1 MNAVT
6 NADVAHGA
14 WRVLALVVPLALLG
28 GCAELAPKPL
38 PDPNLHVLAAGR
50 VPKAAPGTRN
60 LVLEVSVPRASP
72 GFDTPRMVY
81 VRKAYELDY
90 FADNRWADA
99 PARMLGPL
107 LTQALERSGGFRTV
121 VQAPTVVPADVRVNA
136 ELIRLQQNFAI
147 RPSRAELAL
156 RVQLVD
162 VRARRVLATR
172 LLEETESASSEDAYG
187 GVAAANAALERV
199 LTQVVDF
206 CFAETAGRPA
216 AAGSAP

>member
-1 MNAVT
+1 MTTTT
-6 NADVAHGA
+6 NRTGTHAS
-14 WRVLALVVPLALLG
+14 RRMLVLLALLG
-28 GCAELAPKPL
+28 GCTALAPKPL
-38 PDPNLHVLAAGR
+38 PDPNLHVLSAGPVAGAAS
-50 VPKAAPGTRN
+50 GTRD
-60 LVLEVSVPRASP
+60 LVLEVGVPRASP

-81 VRKAYELDY
+81 VQRAYELDY

-121 VQAPTVVPADVRVNA
+121 VQAPTAVTSDVRVNA
-136 ELIRLQQNFAI
+136 ELIRLQQNFTT

-172 LLEETESASSEDAYG
+172 LFEDTENAPSEDPYG

-199 LTQVVDF
+199 LMRVVEF
-206 CFAETAGRPA
+206 CLVETASRPPN
-216 AAGSAP
+216 AGSAP

>member
-1 MNAVT
+1 MNT
-6 NADVAHGA
+6 NTNRHGTHGT
-14 WRVLALVVPLALLG
+14 RRMLVLLVLLG
-28 GCAELAPKPL
+28 GCTGLAPKPL
-38 PDPNLHVLAAGR
+38 PDPNLHVLAAGPVVR
-50 VPKAAPGTRN
+50 AAPGTRD
-60 LVLEVSVPRASP
+60 LVLEVDVPRASP

-81 VRKAYELDY
+81 VQKAYELDY

-121 VQAPTVVPADVRVNA
+121 VQAPTVVPSEVRVHA
-136 ELIRLQQNFAI
+136 ELIRLQQNFTM

-162 VRARRVLATR
+162 VRARRVLATK
-172 LLEETESASSEDAYG
+172 LFEETENAPSEDAHG

-199 LTQVVDF
+199 LVRVVAF
-206 CFAETAGRPA
+206 CLAETANRPPN
-216 AAGSAP
+216 AGSAP

>member
-1 MNAVT
+1 MNPTT
-6 NADVAHGA
+6 NRCGTHGR
-14 WRVLALVVPLALLG
+14 WQTLVLLVLLG
-28 GCAELAPKPL
+28 GCTGLAPKPL
-38 PDPNLHVLAAGR
+38 PDPNLHVLAPGPVA
-50 VPKAAPGTRN
+50 KAAPGPRD
-60 LVLEVSVPRASP
+60 LVLEVGVPRAAP

-81 VRKAYELDY
+81 VQKAYELDY

-107 LTQALERSGGFRTV
+107 LTRALEQSGGFRTV
-121 VQAPTVVPADVRVNA
+121 VQAPTVVPSDVRINA
-136 ELIRLQQNFAI
+136 ELIRLQQNFTT

-172 LLEETESASSEDAYG
+172 LFEDTENAPSEDPYG

-199 LTQVVDF
+199 LMRVVEF
-206 CFAETAGRPA
+206 CLVETASRPPN
-216 AAGSAP
+216 AGSAP